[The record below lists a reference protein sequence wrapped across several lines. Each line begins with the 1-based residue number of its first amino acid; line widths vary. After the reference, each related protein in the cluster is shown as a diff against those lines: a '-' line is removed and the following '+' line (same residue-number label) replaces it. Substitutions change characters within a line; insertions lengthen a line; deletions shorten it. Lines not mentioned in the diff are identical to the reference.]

1 MDDMDEAQKMAAE
14 LLEEV
19 GPHSSSVMLL
29 QFAELAKK
37 LNPSIA
43 TKIIRMCL
51 DHPEVPTDQKEML
64 TNDLRDLE
72 GGTEKPAE
80 F

>member
-1 MDDMDEAQKMAAE
+1 MAAE

-19 GPHSSSVMLL
+19 GSHSSSVMLQ

-43 TKIIRMCL
+43 TKLIQLCL
-51 DHPEVPTDQKEML
+51 DHPEVPPDQKEML
-64 TNDLRDLE
+64 KNDLRDLE
-72 GGTEKPAE
+72 GGTETPAE